1 MFIDTHT
8 RETMLRSFCSVL
20 RISQYELRDVIWEIY
35 RSTGNDYDDC
45 ISKIEAFIYE
55 HISDESLPDEILL
68 FHFARRLKGTEED
81 TIGRNLADLLTT
93 PNALSDFLK
102 DHQLTFEMGEQHI
115 ETYYKGNVVDWDKCW
130 EGNNAYMK
138 VRFGYYKGR
147 EDFCF
152 NGFAFKDRLYKND
165 YARQLYGVPEFLSGL
180 VECLGCQKVEED
192 FMENSDYYCYE
203 YKLPFEKVMFDDH
216 DSYSLHQKQ
225 IYLLRCVF
233 ERLMDYQCSDPRY
246 LFDHDNPILR
256 LGDYD
261 TIPEEMFVTKELVT
275 LDMLR

>member
-55 HISDESLPDEILL
+55 RISDESLPDEILL

-115 ETYYKGNVVDWDKCW
+115 ETYYKGNVVDWDKVAN
-130 EGNNAYMK
+130 EI
-138 VRFGYYKGR
+138 
-147 EDFCF
+147 DF
-152 NGFAFKDRLYKND
+152 AIL
-165 YARQLYGVPEFLSGL
+165 QSGL
-180 VECLGCQKVEED
+180 VIIKDEKIFALTDLLLKIACTRMTMHGSYMGFQNFLVAWWNASDVKKLKKILWKIAIITA
-192 FMENSDYYCYE
+192 MSINS
-203 YKLPFEKVMFDDH
+203 
-216 DSYSLHQKQ
+216 
-225 IYLLRCVF
+225 LL
-233 ERLMDYQCSDPRY
+233 
-246 LFDHDNPILR
+246 
-256 LGDYD
+256 
-261 TIPEEMFVTKELVT
+261 KK
-275 LDMLR
+275 